1 MVSLKGNSLIDSKL
15 YQGYGIGFRL
25 RNENLT
31 INTFQIRLGYYPN
44 IPDISS
50 VFRFA
55 FDGSQPLRLR
65 DFDIS
70 APSIVPLR

>member
-1 MVSLKGNSLIDSKL
+1 LSAP
-15 YQGYGIGFRL
+15 
-25 RNENLT
+25 NENFA

-50 VFRFA
+50 VFRFT
-55 FDGSQPLRLR
+55 FDASQPLKLR

-70 APSIVPLR
+70 APSIIPLR